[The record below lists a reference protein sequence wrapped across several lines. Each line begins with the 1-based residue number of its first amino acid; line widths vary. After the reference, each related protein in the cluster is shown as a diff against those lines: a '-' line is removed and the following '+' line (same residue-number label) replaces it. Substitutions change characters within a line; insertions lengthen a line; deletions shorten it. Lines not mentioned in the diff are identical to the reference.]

1 MKVTPIFIKG
11 GTYVSRIQAREGP
24 VVSFVCRY
32 KGSCVIKYQK
42 KEIIKFCQMTK
53 GTATR
58 EEFDAWWDQYCLQD
72 EVAPDLDL
80 KKVKKEGWGP
90 EAHQEE
96 SNDNPK
102 LVTPLKKGSKAEAK
116 TEAGGAAQSS
126 SSGFE
131 EKDPTEDTKI
141 VI

>member
-1 MKVTPIFIKG
+1 MKPIPIFFEN
-11 GTYVSRIQAREGP
+11 GTYISRIKSREGP
-24 VVSFVCRY
+24 IHYVCMY
-32 KGSCVIKYQK
+32 KNSCVIKMTK
-42 KEIIKFCQMTK
+42 KDIIKFCKLTK
-53 GTATR
+53 GVPTR
-58 EEFDAWWDQYCLQD
+58 DAFEVWWNTYCED
-72 EVAPDLDL
+72 
-80 KKVKKEGWGP
+80 
-90 EAHQEE
+90 
-96 SNDNPK
+96 NDNPK